1 MQDQE
6 KKFLGSI
13 LYIGMLAVTFVAGV
27 LYEYSYQPL
36 PLPVEVVEVTK
47 IVEVPKVIETV
58 KMVSVPEV
66 IETTRVIEKECT
78 IQPTKDKGWFK

>member
-13 LYIGMLAVTFVAGV
+13 LYLFMLVVVFVGGV
-27 LYEYSYQPL
+27 LYQFSYQPI
-36 PLPVEVVEVTK
+36 PVTPEVIEVTK
-47 IVEVPKVIETV
+47 LIEVPN
-58 KMVSVPEV
+58 V

-78 IQPTKDKGWFK
+78 IPQVQQDKGWFK